1 MFQPM
6 HNHKTLYLL
15 AAGLLAMCA
24 CSKKEEKTE
33 EAAAPVQVAAV
44 AKRTIRRVV
53 TADGVLYP
61 RDQAN
66 VVPKITAPV
75 QKFLIKRG
83 DHVRQGQLLAVL
95 ESKDLAAGA
104 AEGRGQLA
112 QAESNYRAT
121 SSVAVPEAVTKA
133 RTDVETARET
143 LDAARKLLESRRAL
157 LKQGALPRRQ
167 LDEAQVTYAVAKS
180 QFENAEKHLA
190 ALQNVGKGEQIKT
203 AAAQVETAKSHLQ
216 SAEAQLAYAEIRS
229 PLDGVIS
236 DRPLYPGDVASPGTP
251 LLTVMDISRVVARVN
266 VPQDQVGFVKLGQPA
281 TITAAGGGAEIR
293 GQVIVVSPAA
303 DPGTTTVQVWVE
315 AANPGEKL
323 KPGTPVRAAILTAS
337 IPDSTVVPVAA
348 LLAGAEGGTVV
359 MTVDAGLVAH
369 ERKVEVGVREAE
381 IVQILSGAAPGE
393 QVVVVGGVG
402 VQDKGKVRIV
412 KPGAKDEDEKGGKEK

>member
-1 MFQPM
+1 M
-6 HNHKTLYLL
+6 HNPKTLYLL
-15 AAGLLAMCA
+15 AAGLLATCA

-33 EAAAPVQVAAV
+33 EAAAPVQVAVV
-44 AKRTIRRVV
+44 AKQTICRVV

-61 RDQAN
+61 HDQAN

-121 SSVAVPEAVTKA
+121 SSATVPEAVTKA
-133 RTDVETARET
+133 STDMEAARET
-143 LDAARKLLESRRAL
+143 LDVARKLVESRRTL
-157 LKQGALPRRQ
+157 FQQGALPRRQ
-167 LDEAQVTYAVAKS
+167 VDEAQVTYVVAKS
-180 QFENAEKHLA
+180 QFDNAEKHLA

-266 VPQDQVGFVKLGQPA
+266 VPQDQAGFVKLGQTA
-281 TITAAGGGAEIR
+281 AITAAGGGAEIR

-323 KPGTPVRAAILTAS
+323 KPGTPVRASILTAS
-337 IPDSTVVPVAA
+337 IPDATVVPVSA

-359 MTVDAGLVAH
+359 MTVDAGLVVH
-369 ERKVEVGVREAE
+369 ERKVEVGVRETE

-412 KPGAKDEDEKGGKEK
+412 KPGEKEQEKEK